1 MDLDSEFLPVPDSD
15 WSADIQMVSD
25 DLAKLIDQLSI
36 FGSDLIVNCDEDS
49 IKLLSDGEMGKMKA
63 VIKEEDIL
71 MYAIEEDVTLKV
83 KFAISYFCLF
93 TSVSKVNKKVNIHI
107 DEKLPIKI
115 QYDMDDVMDE
125 NDDDEDDEVINY
137 IRFYLAPKIEDF

>member
-1 MDLDSEFLPVPDSD
+1 MDLDSEFLTVPVAD
-15 WSADIQMVSD
+15 WSVDIQMVSD

-36 FGSDLIVNCDEDS
+36 FGSDLVVDCDEES
-49 IKLLSDGEMGKMKA
+49 VKLQSDGEIGKMKA
-63 VIKEEDIL
+63 VIKDEDIL
-71 MYAIEEDVTLKV
+71 MYAIEEDAEVRV
-83 KFAISYFCLF
+83 KFAISYFSMF
-93 TSVSKVNKKVNIHI
+93 TSVSKVNKKVKIHI

-125 NDDDEDDEVINY
+125 NDDDEDDEAVNY